1 MDLSAATVVLTG
13 ATSGIGQATAEALAP
28 RVRRLIV
35 HGPDPAADVPA
46 GATYLRADYGR
57 LAEVVAL
64 AGDIRAATDRVDVL
78 VNNAARP
85 GPPVRTDS
93 ADGHEVTWQTN
104 YLAPFALTTLLAG
117 HVGRVVNVASATH
130 LSASLGLAA
139 YSPSGAYARSKLA
152 LVTYTCWLADH
163 LPPTATAAVSVHPG
177 IIATDLLHAMFSI
190 GGDRPDRAAA
200 ALLAVAAADGDN
212 GTYYDERTPAAPN
225 PVALRRDA
233 QERLHRETAAALAGV
248 IPASIRKSG

>member
-13 ATSGIGQATAEALAP
+13 ATSGIGRATAVALAP

-35 HGPDPAADVPA
+35 HGPDASADVPTD
-46 GATYLRADYGR
+46 ATYLRADYGR

-64 AGDIRAATDRVDVL
+64 ARDIRSATDRVDLL

-85 GPPVRTDS
+85 GPPARTLS
-93 ADGHEVTWQTN
+93 ADGNEVTWQTN
-104 YLAPFALTTLLAG
+104 YLAPVALTTLLSG

-130 LSASLGLAA
+130 LSASLHLDA
-139 YSPSGAYARSKLA
+139 YSPAGAYAHSKLA

-163 LPPTATAAVSVHPG
+163 LPPTATEAISVHPG

-190 GGDRPDRAAA
+190 GGDRPERAATN
-200 ALLAVAAADGDN
+200 LIDVATRGGDN

-225 PVALRRDA
+225 PIALRRDA
-233 QERLHRETAAALAGV
+233 QERLHEQTVAALAGV
-248 IPASIRKSG
+248 ISSPIRGSG